1 MFNDLL
7 LCSDKGFISLLLLL
21 DLSSAFDT
29 IDHLTQLESLVGL
42 SGQALSWFR
51 SYLSEQHQF
60 VYTANESSY
69 RSRVR
74 YGIPQGFM
82 LGPLLFSLYMLPLG
96 NIIRNH
102 GINFHCYADDTQ
114 LYISAKPDTIAKQS
128 TMEACLKDIK
138 EWMAHNCLLLN
149 SGKTEIL
156 AVSPKSIRNKMP
168 DISLHLDGVSVAW
181 SAVIKNLGV
190 IFDPELSFVTHI
202 KNTSR
207 ISFFHLRN
215 IAKIRKIL
223 SVHDAEKLVHAF
235 VTSRLDYCNALL
247 SGCANASLN
256 PLQLIQNAA
265 ACIITGTKMLWAHY
279 ASISI
284 SPLAT
289 HEILHWFQSTHHI

>member
-1 MFNDLL
+1 MALLKLLNDLL
-7 LCSDKGFISLLLLL
+7 LSSDNGFISLIMLL
-21 DLSSAFDT
+21 DLSAAFDT
-29 IDHLTQLESLVGL
+29 IDHLILIDRLENLVGL

-51 SYLSEQHQF
+51 SYLSEWHQF

-74 YGIPQGFM
+74 YGIPQGSM
-82 LGPLLFSLYMLPLG
+82 LGPFSLYMLPLG

-128 TMEACLKDIK
+128 TMEACLKDMK
-138 EWMAHNCLLLN
+138 EWMAHNFLLLN

-156 AVSPKSIRNKMP
+156 VGSPKSIRNKMP
-168 DISLHLDGVSVAW
+168 DISLHLDGVSVAS

-207 ISFFHLRN
+207 IAFFHLRN
-215 IAKIRKIL
+215 IAKIRKMNPTYT
-223 SVHDAEKLVHAF
+223 A
-235 VTSRLDYCNALL
+235 
-247 SGCANASLN
+247 N
-256 PLQLIQNAA
+256 PLVEGHGLVLAW
-265 ACIITGTKMLWAHY
+265 IIEFLVD
-279 ASISI
+279 
-284 SPLAT
+284 
-289 HEILHWFQSTHHI
+289 